1 MSTARR
7 NLPGQQRQE
16 AAPGLSRLIAVLA
29 VMVLLL
35 VAAGAVW
42 FALWAG
48 ARLDGRP
55 NPGAPPQAIAEL
67 LTGKTSLAGSA
78 LTVLIAVSAVIVL
91 ALVLVL
97 VLLAR
102 RHRRRARVDDAAR
115 HLGRGR
121 DVAQLRRRTAG
132 KLATRLGVD
141 SPGLPLGDMVSGDE
155 RLFFTW
161 EDMAVAIF
169 GPRQGKTTSYCINW
183 IVEAPGCVLSTS
195 NKRDVL
201 DATRDVRA
209 AAGPMW
215 VFDPQGIAHEQP
227 TVYWNPLSYIR
238 DVQTAEKLSN
248 LFADAGQDPDAA
260 EHPYFG
266 PARRALLTDMLLAA
280 AIAGE
285 PITQVFIWLARENDQ
300 RPVDVLQD
308 ARFMLIAEHLTAQMN
323 LPPEQKKGVWGGALS
338 AVGFL
343 RDPQITE
350 WITSGDR
357 REQFYPARF
366 VDENAATVYL
376 LSKNGSSR
384 GGSAAPVVTALS
396 VAIMEAAEQS
406 AEQHGGRLPVPLVAV
421 LDEAANVCPWR
432 ELPDQYS
439 HYGSKGIQVL
449 TILQS
454 YAQGEKV
461 WGAAGMRVLWSA
473 ATVRIL
479 GSGISEPKFLTDI
492 SDLIGDYRVHVSST
506 SRDHSGMMSRSTQVQ
521 RERILDTAA
530 LAEMPRG
537 RALILSAGSRATLVK
552 TIPWMSQPRAAAIS
566 ASVAAHD
573 PGMTKLSPREVV
585 TAAWEAKWPAAG
597 DSR

>member
-16 AAPGLSRLIAVLA
+16 AVPGLSRLIALLA
-29 VMVLLL
+29 VMLLL
-35 VAAGAVW
+35 LLGAGAVW

-78 LTVLIAVSAVIVL
+78 LTVLIAVSTVIVL

-169 GPRQGKTTSYCINW
+169 GPRQGKSTSYCIPW
-183 IVEAPGCVLSTS
+183 IVDAPGCVLSTS

-209 AAGPMW
+209 ARGRVS
-215 VFDPQGIAHEQP
+215 VFDPQGIARERP
-227 TVYWNPLSYIR
+227 TLFWNPLTYIH
-238 DVQTAEKLSN
+238 DVESAVRLADI
-248 LFADAGQDPDAA
+248 FVDAGQDADAT

-266 PARRALLTDMLLAA
+266 PARRALLTDLLLAA
-280 AIAGE
+280 ALAGE
-285 PITQVFIWLARENDQ
+285 PITQVFVWLTRENDQ
-300 RPVDVLQD
+300 RPVEILGNIG
-308 ARFMLIAEHLTAQMN
+308 FTLIAEHLTAQIN
-323 LPPEQKKGVWGGALS
+323 LPAEQKKGVWDGALS

-343 RDPQITE
+343 RDPDITE
-350 WITSGDR
+350 WITVAPGRESFSPAAFVGD
-357 REQFYPARF
+357 PSS
-366 VDENAATVYL
+366 TLYL
-376 LSKNGSSR
+376 LSKNGAAR

-396 VAIMEAAEQS
+396 AAIMEAAEQN
-406 AEQHGGRLPVPLVAV
+406 AERHGGRLPVPLVAV

-432 ELPDQYS
+432 ELPAQYS

-461 WGAAGMRVLWSA
+461 WGTRGMQELWSA

-479 GSGISEPKFLTDI
+479 GSGLSEPKFLSDI
-492 SDLIGDYRVHVSST
+492 SDLIGDYRIHISST
-506 SRDHSGMMSRSTQVQ
+506 SRDGGGMTSRSTQVQ
-521 RERILDTAA
+521 RERILDASA

-537 RALILSAGSRATLVK
+537 RAVILAAGSRATLVK
-552 TIPWMSQPRAAAIS
+552 TIPWMSGSHAAAIS
-566 ASVAAHD
+566 ASVAAHE
-573 PGMTKLSPREVV
+573 PSGLTPEQVV
-585 TAAWEAKWPAAG
+585 TAAWEAKWPPRG
-597 DSR
+597 DPR